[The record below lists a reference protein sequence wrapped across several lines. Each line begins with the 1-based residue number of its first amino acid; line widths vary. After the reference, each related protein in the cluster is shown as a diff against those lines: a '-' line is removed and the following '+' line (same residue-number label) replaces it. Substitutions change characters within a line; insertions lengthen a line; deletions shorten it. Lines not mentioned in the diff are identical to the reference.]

1 MDASN
6 IYKEYNKVLDKLIIA
21 EGRLEFF
28 NELRWSIKKT
38 KAQGYDSIDQIIEI
52 IKDYERIIIG
62 IKKELSIKDEIFKS
76 IMRVRDP
83 PYEEPKD
90 PGRLSITLK

>member
-1 MDASN
+1 M
-6 IYKEYNKVLDKLIIA
+6 KEYNRLLDKLIIA

-52 IKDYERIIIG
+52 IKDYERIITG

-76 IMRVRDP
+76 IMRVRKP
-83 PYEEPKD
+83 PYSESIN
-90 PGRLSITLK
+90 PGRLSITL

>member
-1 MDASN
+1 MESSN
-6 IYKEYNKVLDKLIIA
+6 IYMKEYNKLLDKLIIA

-28 NELRWSIKKT
+28 KELRWSIKKT

-52 IKDYERIIIG
+52 IKDYERIIAG
-62 IKKELSIKDEIFKS
+62 IEKEKSIKDEIIKS
-76 IMRVRDP
+76 IIRVRDP

-90 PGRLSITLK
+90 HGRLSINI

>member
-1 MDASN
+1 MDSSN
-6 IYKEYNKVLDKLIIA
+6 IYKEYNKLLDKLIIA

-38 KAQGYDSIDQIIEI
+38 RAQGYDSIDQIIEI
-52 IKDYERIIIG
+52 IKDYERIITG
-62 IKKELSIKDEIFKS
+62 IEKEKSIKDEIIKS

-83 PYEEPKD
+83 PYEEPKN
-90 PGRLSITLK
+90 PGRLSINI